1 MAITLVPCLVQLRTE
16 FNRIA
21 PGRDKGSDGWIGDPA
36 HQATKSDHNP
46 DSRGLVH
53 AIDVDRDLRAGLDM
67 QDVVDHLVARCR
79 SGAEK
84 RLTYVIYNGRIW
96 SASRGW
102 TARAYTGSNPHD
114 KHAHFSAGDTP
125 AREAST
131 ASWHLEDLV
140 ALTEADKDF
149 IRALFERTAQPDGG
163 GVTSKIGRDA
173 LDQGIP
179 DGTTGKKS
187 AAWVVLENLGKH
199 SKAILAAVTVLA
211 TKDHVD
217 EQALA
222 AELAPAVAALIL
234 PALPDGVDVTTEQL
248 QQAIVGALRDLA
260 ADSQP

>member
-1 MAITLVPCLVQLRTE
+1 MAITLVPCLQQLRAE

-21 PGRDKGSDGWIGDPA
+21 PGRDKASDGWIGDPA

-53 AIDVDRDLRAGLDM
+53 AIDIDRDLRAGIDM

-84 RLTYVIYNGRIW
+84 RLTYVIYNRRIW

-102 TARAYTGSNPHD
+102 TARTYTGSNPHD
-114 KHAHFSAGDTP
+114 KHAHFSASDTP

-131 ASWHLEDLV
+131 ASWHLEDLM
-140 ALTEADKDF
+140 ALTEADKDWV
-149 IRALFERTAQPDGG
+149 RALFERTAQPDGG

-179 DGTTGKKS
+179 NPFRDGKT
-187 AAWVVLENLGKH
+187 AAHLLLGDIGRAV
-199 SKAILAAVTVLA
+199 KAVAEEQGMSRDALLAAVGDVDDEVLA
-211 TKDHVD
+211 
-217 EQALA
+217 ALA
-222 AELAPAVAALIL
+222 EAGRSDEDLAAALRA
-234 PALPDGVDVTTEQL
+234 ALGDR
-248 QQAIVGALRDLA
+248 AAAVGALL
-260 ADSQP
+260 ADSRP